1 MGKVNASFGDYLKG
15 IRTKRKES
23 LADVSGAVE
32 IDVAVL
38 DRIESGAVQPSE
50 DVLLLLI
57 SHFNLKEDE
66 AVRLWQLAGYEQ
78 ARIGAISTSTVEETL
93 NVLSIDNPILFTDGI
108 QVSANKFGVII
119 NFLQGLGADGK
130 PVTVSRLG
138 MSREHAQTI
147 IEVLNKTLELSSEVS
162 DNQSIK

>member
-78 ARIGAISTSTVEETL
+78 IKLGAISTGTVDETL
-93 NVLSIDNPILFTDGI
+93 SVLSVDSPILFTDGI

-162 DNQSIK
+162 DSKSIK

>member
-1 MGKVNASFGDYLKG
+1 MGKVNSSFGDYLRG
-15 IRTKRKES
+15 IRTKRKET

-38 DRIESGAVQPSE
+38 DRIESGSIQPSE

-57 SHFNLKEDE
+57 SYYNLKEDE
-66 AVRLWQLAGYEQ
+66 AIRLWQLAGYEQ
-78 ARIGAISTSTVEETL
+78 TKLGAVNVATIDDTL
-93 NVLSIDNPILFTDGI
+93 NALSVDSPILFTDGI

-119 NFLQGLGADGK
+119 NFLQGLGVDGK
-130 PVTVSRLG
+130 PTSVSRLG

-147 IEVLNKTLELSSEVS
+147 IEVLNKTLELSKEQ
-162 DNQSIK
+162 NTNING